1 MKWDKNFL
9 QLTFY
14 KTIESCI
21 IVNNCE
27 ANFPLFSFFFV
38 QFSSFANYV
47 FGMTDWLVAMD
58 IMLCIDSYCVG
69 NRFWIIWGITV
80 ETWENN
86 DTNFFKVFF
95 IEGFYFQLN
104 LFLRFCWKMKFIVS
118 IQVTAKKIL
127 RLPIIKIISLQ
138 KFSII
143 TSIKFQSKANIIRQI
158 IVIKISFPI
167 ILSQYRKKYI
177 FNKEKFLQKN
187 SWKSQHNYKYI
198 KST

>member
-1 MKWDKNFL
+1 MLWGEFNENVATTNEIVIGQMKWDKNFL

-80 ETWENN
+80 ETLENN
-86 DTNFFKVFF
+86 DTNFFKVFS
-95 IEGFYFQLN
+95 L
-104 LFLRFCWKMKFIVS
+104 KVS
-118 IQVTAKKIL
+118 IFSSICFWDSVEKWNS
-127 RLPIIKIISLQ
+127 SLV
-138 KFSII
+138 F
-143 TSIKFQSKANIIRQI
+143 
-158 IVIKISFPI
+158 
-167 ILSQYRKKYI
+167 
-177 FNKEKFLQKN
+177 
-187 SWKSQHNYKYI
+187 KSQQKESFAYPL
-198 KST
+198 SR